1 MRSDTK
7 KSSNIFCEMNN
18 GSINMAEI
26 IKMEE

>member
-1 MRSDTK
+1 MRSDIK
-7 KSSNIFCEMNN
+7 NQSKIFCEMNN